1 MAFNNEFTQVEYTL
15 PPASQA
21 SVSQVL
27 PLASGTCDLT
37 FGGTTG
43 DGTVV
48 YNQTNKS
55 TWQRFGDVVRI
66 QGHIQTGAVTAT
78 PTGNLVLRGLPFAP
92 RTTAGAGGSGQIGRS
107 GMTGSINTL
116 FHLPGS
122 ADINF
127 GSVSSTASGPSVTAS
142 SQLVFQLVYMI

>member
-1 MAFNNEFTQVEYTL
+1 MFQPDLTEVTYTF
-15 PPASQA
+15 PPASLA

-43 DGTVV
+43 DGTVA
-48 YNQTNKS
+48 YAQTNKS

-66 QGHIQTGAVTAT
+66 TGVIQTNTVTAT

-92 RTTAGAGGSGQIGRS
+92 RTAAGAGGSGAIARS
-107 GMTGSINTL
+107 GMSSSVATL
-116 FHLPGS
+116 FQFPGS
-122 ADINF
+122 ADITF
-127 GSVSSTASGPSVTAS
+127 GTITSTASGTLVTS
-142 SQLVFQLVYMI
+142 SSILVFNLVYMI

>member
-1 MAFNNEFTQVEYTL
+1 MNPLDSTDIQYTY
-15 PPASQA
+15 PPASLA

-43 DGTVV
+43 DGTVA
-48 YNQTNKS
+48 YSQTNKS

-66 QGHIQTGAVTAT
+66 TGTIQTGAVTAT

-92 RTTAGAGGSGQIGRS
+92 RTAAGAGGSGAVARS
-107 GMTGSINTL
+107 GMSSSVATL
-116 FHLPGS
+116 FQFPGS
-122 ADINF
+122 ADITF
-127 GSVSSTASGPSVTAS
+127 GTISTTASGTLVTAS
-142 SQLVFQLVYMI
+142 SILVFNLVYMI

>member
-1 MAFNNEFTQVEYTL
+1 MFTEILSDTAGQAAWSNVSTMA
-15 PPASQA
+15 
-21 SVSQVL
+21 

-43 DGTVV
+43 DGSVA

-122 ADINF
+122 VDIIF
-127 GSVSSTASGPSVTAS
+127 GSVSSTASGTSVTAS
-142 SQLVFQLVYMI
+142 SQLVFQLTYMI

>member
-1 MAFNNEFTQVEYTL
+1 MNPLDSTDIQYTY
-15 PPASQA
+15 PPASLA

-43 DGTVV
+43 DGTVA
-48 YNQTNKS
+48 YAQTNKS

-66 QGHIQTGAVTAT
+66 TGVIQTGAVTAT

-92 RTTAGAGGSGQIGRS
+92 RTAAGAGGSGVVARS
-107 GMTGSINTL
+107 GMSSSVATL
-116 FHLPGS
+116 FQFPGS
-122 ADINF
+122 ADITF
-127 GSVSSTASGPSVTAS
+127 GTISSTASGTLVTAS
-142 SQLVFQLVYMI
+142 SILVFNFVYMI

>member
-1 MAFNNEFTQVEYTL
+1 MQLLDSTDIQYTY
-15 PPASQA
+15 PPASLA

-43 DGTVV
+43 DGTVA
-48 YNQTNKS
+48 YAQTNKS

-66 QGHIQTGAVTAT
+66 SGVIQTNAVTAT

-92 RTTAGAGGSGQIGRS
+92 RTTAGAGGAGAIARS
-107 GMTGSINTL
+107 GMTSAVNTL
-116 FHLPGS
+116 FQLPGS
-122 ADINF
+122 TDMSF
-127 GSVSSTASGPSVTAS
+127 GRIDAAAAGSSISAS
-142 SQLVFQLVYMI
+142 SVLVFQLTYMI

>member
-1 MAFNNEFTQVEYTL
+1 MFQPDLTEVTYTF
-15 PPASQA
+15 PPASLA

-43 DGTVV
+43 DGTVT
-48 YNQTNKS
+48 YTQTNKS

-66 QGHIQTGAVTAT
+66 TGTIQTNAVTAT

-92 RTTAGAGGSGQIGRS
+92 RTTAGAGGSGVIARS
-107 GMTGSINTL
+107 GMSGSINTL
-116 FHLPGS
+116 FQFPGS
-122 ADINF
+122 ADITF
-127 GSVSSTASGPSVTAS
+127 GSVSTTASGTSVLAS
-142 SQLVFQLVYMI
+142 SILVFQLVYMI

>member
-1 MAFNNEFTQVEYTL
+1 MFQPDLTEVTYTF
-15 PPASQA
+15 PPASLA

-43 DGTVV
+43 DGTVA
-48 YNQTNKS
+48 YAQTNKS

-66 QGHIQTGAVTAT
+66 TGTIQTGAVTAT

-92 RTTAGAGGSGQIGRS
+92 RTAAGAGGSGAVARS
-107 GMTGSINTL
+107 GMSSSVATL
-116 FHLPGS
+116 FQFPGS
-122 ADINF
+122 ADITF
-127 GSVSSTASGPSVTAS
+127 GTISTTASGTLVTAS
-142 SQLVFQLVYMI
+142 SILVFQLEYMI

>member
-1 MAFNNEFTQVEYTL
+1 MFQPDLTEVTYTF
-15 PPASQA
+15 PPASLA

-43 DGTVV
+43 DGTVA

-66 QGHIQTGAVTAT
+66 TGVIQTSTVTAT

-92 RTTAGAGGSGQIGRS
+92 RTTAGAGGSGSIGRS
-107 GMTGSINTL
+107 GLTGSITTL

-122 ADINF
+122 SDINF
-127 GSVSSTASGPSVTAS
+127 GSASSTASGTSVLS
-142 SQLVFQLVYMI
+142 SAQLVFNLEYMI

>member
-1 MAFNNEFTQVEYTL
+1 MFQPDLTEVTYTF
-15 PPASQA
+15 PPASLA

-43 DGTVV
+43 DGTVA
-48 YNQTNKS
+48 YAQTNKS

-66 QGHIQTGAVTAT
+66 TGTIQTNAVTAT

-92 RTTAGAGGSGQIGRS
+92 RTTAGAGGSGSIARS
-107 GMTGSINTL
+107 GMTGAINTL
-116 FHLPGS
+116 FQFPGS
-122 ADINF
+122 ADITF
-127 GSVSSTASGPSVTAS
+127 GSVSTTASGTSVLAS
-142 SQLVFQLVYMI
+142 SIIVFQLEYMI

>member
-1 MAFNNEFTQVEYTL
+1 MFQPDLTQVEYTF
-15 PPASQA
+15 PPASLA

-43 DGTVV
+43 DGTVAYV
-48 YNQTNKS
+48 QTNKS

-66 QGHIQTGAVTAT
+66 TGTIQTGAVTAT

-92 RTTAGAGGSGQIGRS
+92 RTTAGAGGSGAVARS
-107 GMTGSINTL
+107 GMSGSVATL
-116 FHLPGS
+116 FQFPGS
-122 ADINF
+122 ADITF
-127 GSVSSTASGPSVTAS
+127 GTISTTASGTLVTAS
-142 SQLVFQLVYMI
+142 SILVFNLVYMI

>member
-1 MAFNNEFTQVEYTL
+1 MIKQIINSTAGEAALF
-15 PPASQA
+15 
-21 SVSQVL
+21 SVSQLL

-43 DGTVV
+43 DGTVT
-48 YNQTNKS
+48 YTQTNKS

-66 QGHIQTGAVTAT
+66 TGVIQTATVTAT

-92 RTTAGAGGSGQIGRS
+92 RTTAGAGGAGSIGRS
-107 GMTGSINTL
+107 GLTGSITTL

-122 ADINF
+122 SDINF
-127 GSVSSTASGPSVTAS
+127 GSASSTASGTSVLS
-142 SQLVFQLVYMI
+142 SAQLVFQFEYMI

>member
-1 MAFNNEFTQVEYTL
+1 MLLEIVNSNTGDAAWSNVSTMA
-15 PPASQA
+15 
-21 SVSQVL
+21 

-43 DGTVV
+43 DGTVA

-66 QGHIQTGAVTAT
+66 TGVIQTSTVTAT

-92 RTTAGAGGSGQIGRS
+92 RTTAGAGGSGSIGRS

-122 ADINF
+122 SDINF
-127 GSVSSTASGPSVTAS
+127 GSVTSTASGTSVQS
-142 SQLVFQLVYMI
+142 SAQLVFQLTYMI

>member
-1 MAFNNEFTQVEYTL
+1 MNPLDSTDIQYTY
-15 PPASQA
+15 PPASLA
-21 SVSQVL
+21 SVSQIL

-43 DGTVV
+43 DGTVT
-48 YNQTNKS
+48 YTQTNKS

-66 QGHIQTGAVTAT
+66 TGVIQTATVTAT

-92 RTTAGAGGSGQIGRS
+92 RTTAGAGGSGSIGRS
-107 GMTGSINTL
+107 GLTGSITTL

-122 ADINF
+122 SDINF
-127 GSVSSTASGPSVTAS
+127 GSASSTASGTSVLS
-142 SQLVFQLVYMI
+142 SAQLVFQFEYMI